1 MEYHPSIDLV
11 ASGMCYIGN
20 DCQVYVSSVTER
32 RLNLKDILV
41 SCCIDHLA
49 VFVRNERRILSYAGR
64 SYLVARCRKR
74 EENNGQHRPYFRKP
88 NPHRHCPSTFD
99 REKRRSDNRS
109 ATWKSRGTRH
119 TFRIDRRSGI
129 FL

>member
-1 MEYHPSIDLV
+1 MEYHSSIDLV

-41 SCCIDHLA
+41 SCCIDHPA

-64 SYLVARCRKR
+64 K
-74 EENNGQHRPYFRKP
+74 
-88 NPHRHCPSTFD
+88 
-99 REKRRSDNRS
+99 
-109 ATWKSRGTRH
+109 
-119 TFRIDRRSGI
+119 
-129 FL
+129 